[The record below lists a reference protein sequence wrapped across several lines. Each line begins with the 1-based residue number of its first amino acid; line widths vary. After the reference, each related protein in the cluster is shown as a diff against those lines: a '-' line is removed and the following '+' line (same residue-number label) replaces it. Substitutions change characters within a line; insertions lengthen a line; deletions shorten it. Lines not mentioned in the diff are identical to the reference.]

1 MATWRVFT
9 RTVYTAIAVM
19 ILMASPDVSFAAE
32 QPSCEAPPPHIVVV
46 GSVNVDLT
54 VKVARPPALEETVTA
69 TDPRV
74 SVAVGGKGA
83 NQAVAAAR
91 LVAGSRPVRFVGQF
105 GGDSH
110 ASMLEEDLVANGV
123 DVSLSG
129 RHPDLPSGT
138 GLVMLSPGGEASSVV
153 VGGANSAWPENDD
166 ELVSTMVRAAR
177 GAAVM
182 LLQREV
188 PDRVNLAAAAAA
200 KAAGVP
206 IVVDAG
212 GVDAPIPAALLEAA
226 DYLCPNES
234 ELARLTRMPTSTDDE
249 AVAAGL
255 ELVARGAK
263 RVLVTLGARGAMV
276 IGATG
281 VLVRHDALPVPGG
294 EVGKVGEVVDGTA
307 AGDAFRAALAVA
319 VAEGVDVVKD
329 SRGLALAAAA
339 GAHAVSVPGAVPS
352 LPTRDNAENLLP
364 EHRRLPA
371 PAETEACETD
381 AALRD
386 DECPLRFGSRL
397 NSMKERPDLWRGRE
411 RLDVLGMVR
420 RLSEVEGIDLVD
432 FNYPQHLDGR
442 KPKAVTGALR
452 AAGLAAGAVA
462 VRFPASRF
470 RAGAFTNP
478 DPSVR
483 AAAVDVVAGACAWAQ
498 SLDASAGVIVW
509 PQFDGYDYHL
519 QVNYS
524 DAWRRGVGA
533 IRAAL
538 DRDECEGVKV
548 SYEFKPTDPSSR
560 FALVP
565 STAAA
570 LALVRDVNRPG
581 RFGLT
586 LDAGHLV
593 AAGENPAQSAA
604 MVADAGALF
613 GFHLGDVH
621 SKLAAEDGLA
631 FGSVHAPGALEL
643 VFWLRASKY
652 RGHAYFD
659 TFPEAEDPTRE
670 AAYNVRA
677 FKRMWSWAAR
687 LERDGIRDVL
697 LNHDAMTS
705 LEMQEGLIDLT
716 KP

>member
-1 MATWRVFT
+1 M
-9 RTVYTAIAVM
+9 YTAIAVM
-19 ILMASPDVSFAAE
+19 ILIASPDVSFAEE
-32 QPSCEAPPPHIVVV
+32 QPSCGAPPPHIVVV

-110 ASMLEEDLVANGV
+110 ASMLEQELVANGV

-138 GLVMLSPGGEASSVV
+138 GIVMLSPGGEASSVV

-166 ELVSTMVRAAR
+166 ELVSTMVRATR

-212 GVDAPIPAALLEAA
+212 GVDARIPAALLEAA

-234 ELARLTRMPTSTDDE
+234 ELARLTRSPTSTDDE
-249 AVAAGL
+249 VLIAGL

-263 RVLVTLGARGAMV
+263 RVLVTLGARGAIV

-281 VLVRHDALPVPGG
+281 VLARHDALPVPGG
-294 EVGKVGEVVDGTA
+294 EVVDGTA
-307 AGDAFRAALAVA
+307 AGGAFRAAVAVA
-319 VAEGVDVVKD
+319 VAEGVDVVRD
-329 SRGLALAAAA
+329 TRGLALAAAA
-339 GAHAVSVPGAVPS
+339 GAYAVSVPGAVPS
-352 LPTRDNAENLLP
+352 LPTRDGLTDLLP

-371 PAETEACETD
+371 PKATIACETD
-381 AALRD
+381 ATLRD
-386 DECPLRFGSRL
+386 GECPLRFGSRL
-397 NSMKERPDLWRGRE
+397 NSMKERPDLWRGRAM
-411 RLDVLGMVR
+411 DVLGMVR

-442 KPKAVTGALR
+442 KPKAVTSALR

-462 VRFPASRF
+462 VRFPASQF

-483 AAAVDVVAGACAWAQ
+483 AAAVDVVAGACAWAR

-631 FGSVHAPGALEL
+631 FGSVHAPGGA
-643 VFWLRASKY
+643 RA
-652 RGHAYFD
+652 RVLAQG
-659 TFPEAEDPTRE
+659 
-670 AAYNVRA
+670 V
-677 FKRMWSWAAR
+677 WIQGAR
-687 LERDGIRDVL
+687 VL
-697 LNHDAMTS
+697 
-705 LEMQEGLIDLT
+705 
-716 KP
+716 

>member
-1 MATWRVFT
+1 M
-9 RTVYTAIAVM
+9 
-19 ILMASPDVSFAAE
+19 
-32 QPSCEAPPPHIVVV
+32 
-46 GSVNVDLT
+46 
-54 VKVARPPALEETVTA
+54 
-69 TDPRV
+69 
-74 SVAVGGKGA
+74 
-83 NQAVAAAR
+83 
-91 LVAGSRPVRFVGQF
+91 
-105 GGDSH
+105 
-110 ASMLEEDLVANGV
+110 
-123 DVSLSG
+123 
-129 RHPDLPSGT
+129 
-138 GLVMLSPGGEASSVV
+138 
-153 VGGANSAWPENDD
+153 
-166 ELVSTMVRAAR
+166 
-177 GAAVM
+177 
-182 LLQREV
+182 
-188 PDRVNLAAAAAA
+188 
-200 KAAGVP
+200 
-206 IVVDAG
+206 
-212 GVDAPIPAALLEAA
+212 
-226 DYLCPNES
+226 
-234 ELARLTRMPTSTDDE
+234 
-249 AVAAGL
+249 
-255 ELVARGAK
+255 
-263 RVLVTLGARGAMV
+263 
-276 IGATG
+276 
-281 VLVRHDALPVPGG
+281 
-294 EVGKVGEVVDGTA
+294 
-307 AGDAFRAALAVA
+307 
-319 VAEGVDVVKD
+319 
-329 SRGLALAAAA
+329 
-339 GAHAVSVPGAVPS
+339 SVPGAVPS
-352 LPTRDNAENLLP
+352 LPTRDEAENLIP

-371 PAETEACETD
+371 PALAATKACEETD

-397 NSMKERPDLWRGRE
+397 NSMKERPDLWSGRE

-420 RLSEVEGIDLVD
+420 RLGEVEGIDLVD

-483 AAAVDVVAGACAWAQ
+483 AAAVDVVAGACAWAR

-643 VFWLRASKY
+643 VFWLRASGY

-705 LEMQEGLIDLT
+705 LEMQEGLIA
-716 KP
+716 

>member
-1 MATWRVFT
+1 M
-9 RTVYTAIAVM
+9 YTAIAVM
-19 ILMASPDVSFAAE
+19 ILIASPDVSFAAE
-32 QPSCEAPPPHIVVV
+32 QPSCGAPPPHIVVV

-110 ASMLEEDLVANGV
+110 ASMLEQELVANGV

-138 GLVMLSPGGEASSVV
+138 GIVMLSPGGEASSVV

-166 ELVSTMVRAAR
+166 ELVSTMVRATR

-234 ELARLTRMPTSTDDE
+234 ELARLTRSPTSTDDE
-249 AVAAGL
+249 VLIAGL

-263 RVLVTLGARGAMV
+263 RVLVTLGARGAIV

-281 VLVRHDALPVPGG
+281 VLARHDALPVPG
-294 EVGKVGEVVDGTA
+294 GEVVDGTA
-307 AGDAFRAALAVA
+307 AGDAFRAAVAVA
-319 VAEGVDVVKD
+319 VAEGVDVVRD
-329 SRGLALAAAA
+329 TRGLALAAAA
-339 GAHAVSVPGAVPS
+339 GAYAVSVPGAVPS
-352 LPTRDNAENLLP
+352 LPTRDGLTDLIP

-371 PAETEACETD
+371 PKATIACETD
-381 AALRD
+381 ATLRD
-386 DECPLRFGSRL
+386 GECPLRFGSRL
-397 NSMKERPDLWRGRE
+397 NSMKERPDLWRGRAM
-411 RLDVLGMVR
+411 DVLGMVR

-442 KPKAVTGALR
+442 KPKAVTSALR

-462 VRFPASRF
+462 VRFPASQF

-483 AAAVDVVAGACAWAQ
+483 AAAVDVVAGACAWAR

-643 VFWLRASKY
+643 VFWLRASGY

-705 LEMQEGLIDLT
+705 LEMQEGLIA
-716 KP
+716 

>member
-1 MATWRVFT
+1 MAGVFT
-9 RTVYTAIAVM
+9 RIVYTAIAVM
-19 ILMASPDVSFAAE
+19 ILIASPDVSFAAE
-32 QPSCEAPPPHIVVV
+32 QPSCGAPPPHIVVV

-110 ASMLEEDLVANGV
+110 ASMLEQELVANGV

-138 GLVMLSPGGEASSVV
+138 GIVMLSPGGEASSVV

-166 ELVSTMVRAAR
+166 ELVSTMVRATR

-234 ELARLTRMPTSTDDE
+234 ELARLTRSPTSTDDE
-249 AVAAGL
+249 VLIAGL

-263 RVLVTLGARGAMV
+263 RVLVTLGARGAIV

-281 VLVRHDALPVPGG
+281 VLARHDALPVPG
-294 EVGKVGEVVDGTA
+294 GEVVDGTA
-307 AGDAFRAALAVA
+307 AGDAFRAAVAVA
-319 VAEGVDVVKD
+319 VAEGVDVVRD
-329 SRGLALAAAA
+329 TRGLALAAAA
-339 GAHAVSVPGAVPS
+339 GAYAVSVPGAVPS
-352 LPTRDNAENLLP
+352 LPTRDGLTDLIP

-371 PAETEACETD
+371 PKATIACETD
-381 AALRD
+381 ATLRD
-386 DECPLRFGSRL
+386 GECPLRFGSRL
-397 NSMKERPDLWRGRE
+397 NSMKERPDLWRGRAM
-411 RLDVLGMVR
+411 DVLGMVR

-442 KPKAVTGALR
+442 KPKAVTSALR

-462 VRFPASRF
+462 VRFPASQF

-483 AAAVDVVAGACAWAQ
+483 AAAVDVVAGACAWAR

-643 VFWLRASKY
+643 VFWLRASGY

-705 LEMQEGLIDLT
+705 LEMQEGLIA
-716 KP
+716 

>member
-1 MATWRVFT
+1 MATSRAFA
-9 RTVYTAIAVM
+9 RTVYSAIAV
-19 ILMASPDVSFAAE
+19 LLLLASPDVSFAAG
-32 QPSCEAPPPHIVVV
+32 QASCDAPPPHIVVV
-46 GSVNVDLT
+46 GSVNIDLT
-54 VKVARPPALEETVTA
+54 VRVNRPPSVEETVTA
-69 TDPRV
+69 IDPRV

-91 LVAGSRPVRFVGQF
+91 LVAGSRPVKFVCQF
-105 GGDSH
+105 GGDAH
-110 ASMLEEDLVANGV
+110 ASMLEQELVANGV
-123 DVSLSG
+123 DLSLGG

-138 GLVMLSPGGEASSVV
+138 GFVMLSPGGEASSVV

-200 KAAGVP
+200 KIAGVP
-206 IVVDAG
+206 IVLDTG
-212 GVDAPIPAALLEAA
+212 GVDAPVPTALLEAA

-234 ELARLTRMPTSTDDE
+234 ELARLTDLPTRTEDE
-249 AVAAGL
+249 VAAAGRA
-255 ELVARGAK
+255 LVARGAR
-263 RVLVTLGARGAMV
+263 RVIVTLGERGAV
-276 IGATG
+276 AIGEEG
-281 VLVRHDALPVPGG
+281 VLARYPPVVVPGG
-294 EVGKVGEVVDGTA
+294 RVVDGTA
-307 AGDAFRAALAVA
+307 AGDAFRAALGVA
-319 VAEGVDVVKD
+319 IAEGIEGTE
-329 SRGLALAAAA
+329 RGMALASAA
-339 GAHAVSVPGAVPS
+339 GAYAVSVAGAVPS
-352 LPTRDNAENLLP
+352 LPTRDAAEAHLP
-364 EHRRLPA
+364 EDRRPPA
-371 PAETEACETD
+371 PGDPKSTPCASVED
-381 AALRD
+381 ARD
-386 DECPLRFGSRL
+386 VNEECPLRFGSRL
-397 NSMKERPDLWRGRE
+397 NSMKERPDLWKGGK
-411 RLDVLGMVR
+411 LDVLGMVR
-420 RLSEVEGIDLVD
+420 RLGTAEGIDLVD
-432 FNYPQHLDGR
+432 FNYPQHLGGL
-442 KPKAVTGALR
+442 KPKAVTGALK

-462 VRFPASRF
+462 VRFPASTF

-483 AAAVDVVAGACAWAQ
+483 AAAVDIVAAACGWAQ
-498 SLDASAGVIVW
+498 SLEASAGVIVW
-509 PQFDGYDYHL
+509 PQFDGYDYHM
-519 QVNYS
+519 QINYTTT
-524 DAWRRGVGA
+524 WRRGVDA

-538 DRDECEGVKV
+538 DRDECEGVKL

-570 LALVRDVNRPG
+570 LTLVSDVDRPG

-604 MVADAGALF
+604 MVADAGVLF

-631 FGSVHAPGALEL
+631 FGSVHAAGALEL
-643 VFWLRASKY
+643 VYWLRASY
-652 RGHAYFD
+652 GSAGGYAGYAYFD

-677 FKRMWSWAAR
+677 FKRMWRWAAR
-687 LERDGIRDVL
+687 LENDGIRDVL

-705 LEMQEGLIDLT
+705 LEMQEGLIA
-716 KP
+716 

>member
-1 MATWRVFT
+1 M
-9 RTVYTAIAVM
+9 YTAIAVM
-19 ILMASPDVSFAAE
+19 ILIASPDVSFAEE
-32 QPSCEAPPPHIVVV
+32 QPSCGAPPPHIVVV

-110 ASMLEEDLVANGV
+110 ASMLEQELVANGV

-138 GLVMLSPGGEASSVV
+138 GIVMLSPGGEASSVV

-166 ELVSTMVRAAR
+166 ELVSTMVRATR

-212 GVDAPIPAALLEAA
+212 GVDAHTRRAPRGGGLPLPERVRAGEAHPLA
-226 DYLCPNES
+226 DVDGRRGTYRGPR
-234 ELARLTRMPTSTDDE
+234 ARRQ
-249 AVAAGL
+249 GRQ
-255 ELVARGAK
+255 ARVGHP
-263 RVLVTLGARGAMV
+263 RRARRDGHRRDGRAR
-276 IGATG
+276 A
-281 VLVRHDALPVPGG
+281 RHDALPVPG
-294 EVGKVGEVVDGTA
+294 GEVVDGTA
-307 AGDAFRAALAVA
+307 AGDAFRAAVAVA
-319 VAEGVDVVKD
+319 VAEGVDVVRD
-329 SRGLALAAAA
+329 TRGLALAAAA
-339 GAHAVSVPGAVPS
+339 GAYAVSVPGAVPS
-352 LPTRDNAENLLP
+352 LPTRDGLTDLLP

-371 PAETEACETD
+371 PALAATIACETD
-381 AALRD
+381 ATLRD

-397 NSMKERPDLWRGRE
+397 NSMKERPDLWRGRAM
-411 RLDVLGMVR
+411 DVLGMVR

-442 KPKAVTGALR
+442 KPKAVTSALR

-483 AAAVDVVAGACAWAQ
+483 AAAVDVVAGACAWAR

-643 VFWLRASKY
+643 VFWLRASGY

-705 LEMQEGLIDLT
+705 LEMQEGLIA
-716 KP
+716 

>member
-1 MATWRVFT
+1 M
-9 RTVYTAIAVM
+9 YTAIAVM
-19 ILMASPDVSFAAE
+19 ILIASPDVSFAEE
-32 QPSCEAPPPHIVVV
+32 QPSCGAPPPHIVVV

-110 ASMLEEDLVANGV
+110 ASMLEQELVANGV

-138 GLVMLSPGGEASSVV
+138 GIVMLSPGGEASSVV

-166 ELVSTMVRAAR
+166 ELVSTMVRATR

-234 ELARLTRMPTSTDDE
+234 ELARLTRSPTSTDDE
-249 AVAAGL
+249 VLIAGL

-263 RVLVTLGARGAMV
+263 RVLVTLGARGAIV

-281 VLVRHDALPVPGG
+281 VLARHDALPVPG
-294 EVGKVGEVVDGTA
+294 GEVVDGTA
-307 AGDAFRAALAVA
+307 AGDAFRAAVAVA
-319 VAEGVDVVKD
+319 VAEGVDVVRD
-329 SRGLALAAAA
+329 TRGLALAAAA
-339 GAHAVSVPGAVPS
+339 GAYAVSVPGAVPS
-352 LPTRDNAENLLP
+352 LPTRDGLTDLLP

-371 PAETEACETD
+371 PKATIACETD
-381 AALRD
+381 ATLRD
-386 DECPLRFGSRL
+386 GECPLRFGSRL
-397 NSMKERPDLWRGRE
+397 NSMKERPDLWRGRAM
-411 RLDVLGMVR
+411 DVLGMVR

-442 KPKAVTGALR
+442 KPKAVTSALR

-462 VRFPASRF
+462 VRFPASQF

-483 AAAVDVVAGACAWAQ
+483 AAAVDVVAGACAWAR

-643 VFWLRASKY
+643 VFWLRASGY

-705 LEMQEGLIDLT
+705 LEMQEGLIA
-716 KP
+716 

>member
-1 MATWRVFT
+1 M
-9 RTVYTAIAVM
+9 YTAIAVM
-19 ILMASPDVSFAAE
+19 ILIASPDVSFAEE
-32 QPSCEAPPPHIVVV
+32 QPSCGAPPPHIVVV

-110 ASMLEEDLVANGV
+110 ASMLEQELVANGV

-138 GLVMLSPGGEASSVV
+138 GIVMLSPGGEASSVV

-166 ELVSTMVRAAR
+166 ELVSTMVRATR
-177 GAAVM
+177 GAAVV

-234 ELARLTRMPTSTDDE
+234 ELARLTRSPTSTDDE
-249 AVAAGL
+249 VLIAGL

-263 RVLVTLGARGAMV
+263 RVLVTLGARGAIV

-281 VLVRHDALPVPGG
+281 VLARHDALPVPG
-294 EVGKVGEVVDGTA
+294 GEVVDGTA
-307 AGDAFRAALAVA
+307 AGDAFRAAVAVA
-319 VAEGVDVVKD
+319 VAEGVDVVRD
-329 SRGLALAAAA
+329 TRGLALAAAA
-339 GAHAVSVPGAVPS
+339 GAYAVSVPGAVPS
-352 LPTRDNAENLLP
+352 LPTRDGLTDLLP

-371 PAETEACETD
+371 PKATIACETD
-381 AALRD
+381 ATLRD
-386 DECPLRFGSRL
+386 GECPLRFGSRL
-397 NSMKERPDLWRGRE
+397 NSMKERPDLWRGRAM
-411 RLDVLGMVR
+411 DVLGMVR

-442 KPKAVTGALR
+442 KPKAVTSALR

-462 VRFPASRF
+462 VRFPASQF

-483 AAAVDVVAGACAWAQ
+483 AAAVDVVAGACAWAR

-643 VFWLRASKY
+643 VFWLRASGY

-705 LEMQEGLIDLT
+705 LEMQEGLIA
-716 KP
+716 

>member
-1 MATWRVFT
+1 MAGVFT
-9 RTVYTAIAVM
+9 RIVYTAIAVM
-19 ILMASPDVSFAAE
+19 ILIASPDVSFAEE
-32 QPSCEAPPPHIVVV
+32 QPSCGAPPPHIVVV

-110 ASMLEEDLVANGV
+110 ASMLEQELVANGV

-138 GLVMLSPGGEASSVV
+138 GIVMLSPGGEASSVV

-166 ELVSTMVRAAR
+166 ELVSTMVRATR

-234 ELARLTRMPTSTDDE
+234 ELARLTRSPTSTDDE
-249 AVAAGL
+249 VLIAGL

-263 RVLVTLGARGAMV
+263 RVLVTLGARGAIV

-281 VLVRHDALPVPGG
+281 VLARHDALPVPG
-294 EVGKVGEVVDGTA
+294 GEVVDGTA
-307 AGDAFRAALAVA
+307 AGDAFRAAVAVA
-319 VAEGVDVVKD
+319 VAEGVDVVRD
-329 SRGLALAAAA
+329 TRGLALAAAA
-339 GAHAVSVPGAVPS
+339 GAYAVSVPGAVPS
-352 LPTRDNAENLLP
+352 LPTRDGLTDLLP

-371 PAETEACETD
+371 PKATIACETD
-381 AALRD
+381 ATLRD
-386 DECPLRFGSRL
+386 GECPLRFGSRL
-397 NSMKERPDLWRGRE
+397 NSMKERPDLWRGRAM
-411 RLDVLGMVR
+411 DVLGMVR

-442 KPKAVTGALR
+442 KPKAVTSALR

-462 VRFPASRF
+462 VRFPASQF

-483 AAAVDVVAGACAWAQ
+483 AAAVDVVAGACAWAR

-643 VFWLRASKY
+643 VFWLRASGY

-705 LEMQEGLIDLT
+705 LEMQEGLIA
-716 KP
+716 

>member
-9 RTVYTAIAVM
+9 RTVYTAIAVI
-19 ILMASPDVSFAAE
+19 ILIASPDASFAAE
-32 QPSCEAPPPHIVVV
+32 QPSCGAPPPHIVVV

-110 ASMLEEDLVANGV
+110 ASMLEQELVANGV

-255 ELVARGAK
+255 ELVAQGAK

-281 VLVRHDALPVPGG
+281 VLARHDALPVPGG

-352 LPTRDNAENLLP
+352 LPTRDEAENLIP
-364 EHRRLPA
+364 EHRRLPS
-371 PAETEACETD
+371 PARSATKACEETD

-397 NSMKERPDLWRGRE
+397 NSMKERPDLWSGRE

-420 RLSEVEGIDLVD
+420 RLGEVEGIDLVD

-483 AAAVDVVAGACAWAQ
+483 AAAVDVVAGACAWAR

-643 VFWLRASKY
+643 VFWLRASGY

-705 LEMQEGLIDLT
+705 LEMQEGLIA
-716 KP
+716 

>member
-9 RTVYTAIAVM
+9 RTVYTAIAVI
-19 ILMASPDVSFAAE
+19 ILIASPDASFAAE
-32 QPSCEAPPPHIVVV
+32 QPSCGAPPPHIVVV

-110 ASMLEEDLVANGV
+110 ASMLEQELVANGV

-138 GLVMLSPGGEASSVV
+138 GIVMLSPGGEASSVV

-234 ELARLTRMPTSTDDE
+234 ELARLTRSPTSTDDE
-249 AVAAGL
+249 VLIAGL

-263 RVLVTLGARGAMV
+263 RVLVTLGARGAIV

-281 VLVRHDALPVPGG
+281 VLARHDALPVPGG

-352 LPTRDNAENLLP
+352 LPTRDGLTDLIP

-371 PAETEACETD
+371 PKATIACETD
-381 AALRD
+381 ATLRD
-386 DECPLRFGSRL
+386 GECPLRFGSRL
-397 NSMKERPDLWRGRE
+397 NSMKERPDLWRGRAM
-411 RLDVLGMVR
+411 DVLGMVR

-442 KPKAVTGALR
+442 KPKAVTSALR

-462 VRFPASRF
+462 VRFPASQF

-483 AAAVDVVAGACAWAQ
+483 AAAVDVVAGAGAWAR

-643 VFWLRASKY
+643 VFWLRASGY

-705 LEMQEGLIDLT
+705 LEMQEGLIA
-716 KP
+716 

>member
-1 MATWRVFT
+1 
-9 RTVYTAIAVM
+9 VYTAIAVM
-19 ILMASPDVSFAAE
+19 ILIASPDVSFAEE
-32 QPSCEAPPPHIVVV
+32 QPSCGAPPPHIVVV

-110 ASMLEEDLVANGV
+110 ASMLEQELVANGV

-138 GLVMLSPGGEASSVV
+138 GIVMLSPGGEASSVV

-166 ELVSTMVRAAR
+166 ELVSTMVRATR

-234 ELARLTRMPTSTDDE
+234 ELARLTRSPTSTDDE
-249 AVAAGL
+249 VLIAGL

-263 RVLVTLGARGAMV
+263 RVLVTLGARGAIV

-281 VLVRHDALPVPGG
+281 VLARHDALPVPG
-294 EVGKVGEVVDGTA
+294 GEVVDGTA
-307 AGDAFRAALAVA
+307 AGDAFRAAVAVA
-319 VAEGVDVVKD
+319 VAEGVDVVRD
-329 SRGLALAAAA
+329 TRGLALAAAA
-339 GAHAVSVPGAVPS
+339 GAYAVSVPGAVPS
-352 LPTRDNAENLLP
+352 LPTRDGLTDLLP

-371 PAETEACETD
+371 PKATIACETD
-381 AALRD
+381 ATLRD
-386 DECPLRFGSRL
+386 GECPLRFGSRL
-397 NSMKERPDLWRGRE
+397 NSMKERPDLWRGRAM
-411 RLDVLGMVR
+411 DVLGMVR

-442 KPKAVTGALR
+442 KPKAVTSALR

-462 VRFPASRF
+462 VRFPASQF

-483 AAAVDVVAGACAWAQ
+483 AAAVDVVAGACAWAR

-643 VFWLRASKY
+643 VFWLRASGY

-705 LEMQEGLIDLT
+705 LEMQEGLIA
-716 KP
+716 

>member
-1 MATWRVFT
+1 MAGVFT
-9 RTVYTAIAVM
+9 RIVYTAIAVM
-19 ILMASPDVSFAAE
+19 ILIASPDVSFAAE

-110 ASMLEEDLVANGV
+110 ASMLEQELVANGV

-138 GLVMLSPGGEASSVV
+138 GIVMLSPGGEASSVV

-166 ELVSTMVRAAR
+166 ELVSTMVRATR

-234 ELARLTRMPTSTDDE
+234 ELARLTRSPTSTDDE
-249 AVAAGL
+249 VLIAGL

-263 RVLVTLGARGAMV
+263 RVLVTLGARGAIV

-281 VLVRHDALPVPGG
+281 VLARHDALPVPG
-294 EVGKVGEVVDGTA
+294 GEVVDGTA
-307 AGDAFRAALAVA
+307 AGDAFRAAVAVA
-319 VAEGVDVVKD
+319 VAEGVDVVRD
-329 SRGLALAAAA
+329 TRGLALAAAA
-339 GAHAVSVPGAVPS
+339 GAYAVSVPGAVPS
-352 LPTRDNAENLLP
+352 LPTRDGLTDLIP

-371 PAETEACETD
+371 PKAKKACETEAT
-381 AALRD
+381 LRD
-386 DECPLRFGSRL
+386 GECPLRFGSRL
-397 NSMKERPDLWRGRE
+397 NSMKERPDLWRGRAM
-411 RLDVLGMVR
+411 DVLGMVR

-442 KPKAVTGALR
+442 KPKAVTSALR

-462 VRFPASRF
+462 VRFPASQF

-483 AAAVDVVAGACAWAQ
+483 AAAVDVVAGACAWAR

-643 VFWLRASKY
+643 VFWLRASGY

-705 LEMQEGLIDLT
+705 LEMQEGLIA
-716 KP
+716 

>member
-1 MATWRVFT
+1 M
-9 RTVYTAIAVM
+9 YTAIAVM
-19 ILMASPDVSFAAE
+19 ILIASPDVSFAEE
-32 QPSCEAPPPHIVVV
+32 QPSCGAPPPHIVVV

-110 ASMLEEDLVANGV
+110 ASMLEQELVANGV

-138 GLVMLSPGGEASSVV
+138 GIVMLSPGGEASSVV

-166 ELVSTMVRAAR
+166 ELVSTMVRATR

-234 ELARLTRMPTSTDDE
+234 ELARLTRSPTSTDDE
-249 AVAAGL
+249 VLIAGL

-263 RVLVTLGARGAMV
+263 RVLVTLGARGAIV

-281 VLVRHDALPVPGG
+281 VLARHHALPVPG
-294 EVGKVGEVVDGTA
+294 GEVVDGTA
-307 AGDAFRAALAVA
+307 AGDAFRAAVAVA
-319 VAEGVDVVKD
+319 VAEGVDVVRD
-329 SRGLALAAAA
+329 TRGLALAAAA
-339 GAHAVSVPGAVPS
+339 GAYAVSVPGAVPS
-352 LPTRDNAENLLP
+352 LPTRDGLTDLLP

-371 PAETEACETD
+371 PKATIACETD
-381 AALRD
+381 ATLRD
-386 DECPLRFGSRL
+386 GECPLRFGSRL
-397 NSMKERPDLWRGRE
+397 NSMKERPDLWRGRAM
-411 RLDVLGMVR
+411 DVLGMVR

-442 KPKAVTGALR
+442 KPKAVTSALR

-462 VRFPASRF
+462 VRFPASQF

-483 AAAVDVVAGACAWAQ
+483 AAAVDVVAGACAWAR

-643 VFWLRASKY
+643 VFWLRASGY

-705 LEMQEGLIDLT
+705 LEMQEGLIA
-716 KP
+716 